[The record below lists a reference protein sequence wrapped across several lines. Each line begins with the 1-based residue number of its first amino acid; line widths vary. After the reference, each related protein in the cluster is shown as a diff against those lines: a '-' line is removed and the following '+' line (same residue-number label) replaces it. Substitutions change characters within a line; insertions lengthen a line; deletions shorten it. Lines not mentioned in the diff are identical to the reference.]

1 MVLRLAIIAKWHF
14 ALQKKHINICI
25 YAKFVVP
32 LYAFWKLN
40 MNIIKTPIEGL
51 LVIEPQVFKDARGY
65 FVETYN
71 EQRYR
76 DAGIDAAFVQD
87 NQSCSSYG
95 VVRGLHFQ
103 RPPYTQ
109 AKLVTCTIGK
119 VLDVAVDLRK
129 GSPTFGQW
137 FSVELSEENK
147 RQFFIPR
154 GFAHGF
160 SVLSE
165 TAIFNYKC
173 DNLYHPEADGGLLL
187 NDPELAIDWQ
197 VPEDMRII
205 SEKDTKH
212 PLFSDFQSPF

>member
-1 MVLRLAIIAKWHF
+1 MDVKT
-14 ALQKKHINICI
+14 
-25 YAKFVVP
+25 
-32 LYAFWKLN
+32 
-40 MNIIKTPIEGL
+40 TPINGL
-51 LVIEPQVFKDARGY
+51 LVIEPKVFRDARGY

-71 EQRYR
+71 EERYR
-76 DAGIDAAFVQD
+76 AAGVDATFVQD

-109 AKLVTCTIGK
+109 AKLVSCAVGR

-137 FSVELSEENK
+137 YAVELDAESH
-147 RQFFIPR
+147 RQFYIPR

-165 TAIFNYKC
+165 VAVFTYKC

-187 NDPELAIDWQ
+187 SDPDLAIDWQ
-197 VPEDMRII
+197 VPENKRIL
-205 SEKDTKH
+205 SEKDQKH
-212 PLFSDFQSPF
+212 PLLRDLDNPF

>member
-1 MVLRLAIIAKWHF
+1 MHICKKCCTF
-14 ALQKKHINICI
+14 A
-25 YAKFVVP
+25 A
-32 LYAFWKLN
+32 AFSEKG

-71 EQRYR
+71 EERYR
-76 DAGIDAAFVQD
+76 AAGIDAQFVQD

-103 RPPYTQ
+103 RPPYSQ
-109 AKLVTCTIGK
+109 AKLVCCTVGR

-129 GSPTFGQW
+129 GSKTYGQW
-137 FSVELSEENK
+137 FGVELSEDNK

-160 SVLSE
+160 SVLSNQ
-165 TAIFNYKC
+165 AIFTYKC
-173 DNLYHPEADGGLLL
+173 DNLYHPEADGGILL
-187 NDPELAIDWQ
+187 NDPDLAIDWQ
-197 VPEDMRII
+197 IPENLRII
-205 SEKDTKH
+205 SDKDKKH
-212 PLFSDFQSPF
+212 PLLKDLENPF

>member
-1 MVLRLAIIAKWHF
+1 LYDFL
-14 ALQKKHINICI
+14 KKH
-25 YAKFVVP
+25 
-32 LYAFWKLN
+32 

-51 LVIEPQVFKDARGY
+51 LVIEPQVFRDARGY

-76 DAGIDAAFVQD
+76 EAGIDTVFVQD

-109 AKLVTCTIGK
+109 AKLVCCTVGR

-129 GSPTFGQW
+129 DSPTFGQW
-137 FSVELSEENK
+137 YSVELTEENK
-147 RQFFIPR
+147 RQFYIPR

-165 TAIFNYKC
+165 QAIFTYKC

-187 NDPELAIDWQ
+187 SDPDLAIDWQ
-197 VPEDMRII
+197 VPADKRII
-205 SEKDTKH
+205 SDKDTKH
-212 PLFSDFQSPF
+212 PRMADFQSPF

>member
-1 MVLRLAIIAKWHF
+1 MYAFL
-14 ALQKKHINICI
+14 KKH
-25 YAKFVVP
+25 
-32 LYAFWKLN
+32 

-51 LVIEPQVFKDARGY
+51 LVIEPQVFRDSRGY

-76 DAGIDAAFVQD
+76 EAGIDTVFVQD

-109 AKLVTCTIGK
+109 AKLVCCTVGR

-129 GSPTFGQW
+129 DSPTFGQW
-137 FSVELSEENK
+137 YSVELTEENK
-147 RQFFIPR
+147 RQFYIPR

-165 TAIFNYKC
+165 QAIFTYKC

-187 NDPELAIDWQ
+187 SDPDLAIDWQ
-197 VPEDMRII
+197 VPADKRII
-205 SEKDTKH
+205 SDKDTKH
-212 PLFSDFQSPF
+212 PRMADFQSPF

>member
-1 MVLRLAIIAKWHF
+1 
-14 ALQKKHINICI
+14 
-25 YAKFVVP
+25 
-32 LYAFWKLN
+32 
-40 MNIIKTPIEGL
+40 MNIIRTPIEGL
-51 LVIEPQVFKDARGY
+51 LIIEPQVFCDARGY

-76 DAGIDAAFVQD
+76 EAGIDARFVQD

-109 AKLVTCTIGK
+109 AKLVSCTLGR

-129 GSPTFGQW
+129 SSPTLGKW
-137 FSVELSEENK
+137 YSVELSDENH

-165 TAIFNYKC
+165 KAVFSYKC

-187 NDPELAIDWQ
+187 SDPGLAIEWQ
-197 VPEDMRII
+197 IPADARIL
-205 SEKDTKH
+205 SDKDKKH
-212 PLFSDFQSPF
+212 PLMSEFASPF

>member
-1 MVLRLAIIAKWHF
+1 MEIIT
-14 ALQKKHINICI
+14 
-25 YAKFVVP
+25 
-32 LYAFWKLN
+32 
-40 MNIIKTPIEGL
+40 TPIEGL
-51 LVIEPQVFKDARGY
+51 LIIEPKVFHDARGY

-71 EQRYR
+71 KQRYR
-76 DAGIDAAFVQD
+76 EAGIGAQFVQD
-87 NQSCSSYG
+87 NQSCSSFG

-109 AKLVTCTIGK
+109 AKLVCCTQGR

-129 GSPTFGQW
+129 DSKTFGQW
-137 FSVELSEENK
+137 FSVELTEENH

-165 TAIFNYKC
+165 KAVFTYKC

-187 NDPELAIDWQ
+187 SDPALDIDWQ
-197 VPEDMRII
+197 VPTQQRII
-205 SEKDTKH
+205 SDKDTKH
-212 PLFSDFQSPF
+212 PLLKDLDNPF